1 MKYELKRISVW
12 SVIKVSFLVN
22 LVVGF
27 LMGILYAFFIMI
39 FAFLPMTF
47 MPSEVRS
54 EVPIAASGI
63 LLIIVPIF
71 VAGMAAIF
79 NTIFA
84 AIAALVYNL
93 AAKLVGGLEWT
104 LEEVKPAVVLQP
116 ATRTAPPPEPPSP
129 PPPQS
134 IEPNE

>member
-27 LMGILYAFFIMI
+27 LMGILYAFFIMM

-54 EVPIAASGI
+54 EVPIAMSGV
-63 LLIIVPIF
+63 LLIVVPIF

-79 NTIFA
+79 NTILA

-104 LEEVKPAVVLQP
+104 LQEVKPTVVQP
-116 ATRTAPPPEPPSP
+116 VVQTAPPAPESPVEPPP
-129 PPPQS
+129 GNV
-134 IEPNE
+134 EPNE